1 MIRIFLF
8 ALAAVA
14 AASLLVYLVQV
25 DNDLT
30 QQVKSGQVTLTCH
43 LQQGETQI
51 SPDKIKYFSEGRWYF
66 TNGSAVQCEV
76 K

>member
-1 MIRIFLF
+1 MYKLVLI
-8 ALAAVA
+8 A
-14 AASLLVYLVQV
+14 AAMVASLAVFAAKM

-30 QQVKSGQVTLTCH
+30 QQVKSGEKILICH

-51 SPDKIKYFSEGRWYF
+51 SPDKIIRFSEGRWYF
-66 TNGSAVQCEV
+66 TNGTATQCEV

>member
-1 MIRIFLF
+1 MIRLVLA
-8 ALAAVA
+8 ALAVV
-14 AASLLVYLVQV
+14 LILVGLAKA

-30 QQVKSGQVTLTCH
+30 QQVKAGNKLLICH

-51 SPDKIKYFSEGRWYF
+51 SPDKVKYYAEGRWYF
-66 TNGSAVQCEV
+66 TNGSATQCEV

>member
-1 MIRIFLF
+1 MYKLVLI
-8 ALAAVA
+8 A
-14 AASLLVYLVQV
+14 AAMVASLAVFAAKM

-30 QQVKSGQVTLTCH
+30 QQVKSGEKILICH

-51 SPDKIKYFSEGRWYF
+51 SPDKIKYFSEDRWYF
-66 TNGSAVQCEV
+66 TNGSATQCKV

>member
-1 MIRIFLF
+1 MIRITLV
-8 ALAAVA
+8 ALAAV
-14 AASLLVYLVQV
+14 SLLVGFAKV

-30 QQVKSGQVTLTCH
+30 EQVKSGQKILTCH
-43 LQQGETQI
+43 LQQGEVQI

-66 TNGSAVQCEV
+66 TNGSATQCEV